1 MIKSSFYNFLQMR
14 ILVGLVQVSISKAI
28 GMTSTR
34 HIEKAGR
41 KKWCFWA
48 ILVIL
53 LVAIGCQQAREDILA
68 LPSDGAIAEAELS
81 KQLKINRD
89 ALFKGSNERIRLD
102 AASVMLFTEDPLAR
116 KILLEALKQS
126 ESVVARVAVCKAL
139 SQART
144 GQKPIRNKEDF
155 IQPLFDIL
163 RTETDASA
171 RLAAEALLIFEYEQI
186 AQRLEEVGTDA
197 SLPVQVRLNAIYAL
211 RLQPDMRAI
220 FKLIDLLDDPESLVA
235 VEAENALRLLGT
247 PIGKD
252 AEARKQIRSEL
263 KRRGRDE
270 FFRDLLIRQEAK
282 MRELKA
288 ERQQWQERYLSAL
301 DEIYDGIDDD
311 ATKSKFLAVHLSG
324 SEVIVKLWA
333 LERISQWRV
342 GTRSELPTDELGPI
356 LVDLIS
362 DQDRNVRLKTA
373 KLLSLMG
380 ELNSAERL
388 LEQLNVEQDGE
399 VRVEFFVALGGAC
412 YYAFLPN
419 SGISVG
425 PDVRKQTLELASEY
439 LSKQDPEK
447 AQKGAEVI
455 KKLLEQDGLAS
466 GEVNRYLGLLAE
478 RYSRQASES
487 EGALRGELLRAMAGL
502 CGQSVYKAESTR
514 LFRPLFEEALRDET
528 DMAREAAIDGL
539 IYIDKTRALK
549 ILRKDFVNDS
559 SIIVREKLI
568 QLAGEVGGQDDL
580 AWLAEKIEPTAEG
593 ELAWQAMLKIF
604 RGSDATVLDKW
615 IDKLDSPNTK
625 ARLSDEQ
632 MLSFLE
638 MAERKAVG
646 EGKADVIKKVR
657 GKLALLY
664 RKRGEFERAAEYW
677 GMIREVAATP
687 EEKEAILAEL
697 LDVYL
702 RWPNFEAATQLV
714 RNSLLEKDLEPD
726 NVIVLSLDNYFADP
740 PATADPNAILEALVD
755 INTSLDRPIWQQ
767 QVGRWTKRLGQVQ
780 GSDE

>member
-1 MIKSSFYNFLQMR
+1 MIYCKMR
-14 ILVGLVQVSISKAI
+14 ILVGLADGGFSKAI
-28 GMTSTR
+28 GMSLN
-34 HIEKAGR
+34 HLIEKVGY
-41 KKWCFWA
+41 KKGCFWA
-48 ILVIL
+48 ALVMLL
-53 LVAIGCQQAREDILA
+53 LVSGCQQAGEDISA
-68 LPSDGAIAEAELS
+68 LSGDETIAEAELS

-89 ALFKGSNERIRLD
+89 ALYKGSSERIRID
-102 AASVMLFTEDPLAR
+102 AASVMLFAEDPFAR
-116 KILLEALKQS
+116 KILLDALKQS
-126 ESVVARVAVCKAL
+126 ESVVARVAICKAL

-163 RTETDASA
+163 SVETDASA

-186 AQRLEEVGTDA
+186 AKQLEGVGTDA
-197 SLPVQVRLNAIYAL
+197 FLPVQVRLNAIYAL

-220 FKLIDLLDDPESLVA
+220 FKLIDLLDDPESQVA

-263 KRRGRDE
+263 KRKGRDE
-270 FFRDLLIRQEAK
+270 FFRDLLIRQEGK

-288 ERQQWQERYLSAL
+288 EEQQWQQRYLFAL
-301 DEIYDGIDDD
+301 DEIYDGISDD
-311 ATKSKFLAVHLSG
+311 AAKSKFLVEHLNG

-342 GTRSELPTDELGPI
+342 GTRSELPTNELGPI

-380 ELNSAERL
+380 ELNSAGRL
-388 LEQLNVEQDGE
+388 LEQFSVEQDDE
-399 VRVEFFVALGGAC
+399 VRMELFVALGGAC

-419 SGISVG
+419 SGINVG
-425 PDVRKQTLELASEY
+425 PEVRKQTLELASGY
-439 LSKQDPEK
+439 LSEQDPEK
-447 AQKGAEVI
+447 AHKGAEVI

-478 RYSRQASES
+478 RYNWQES
-487 EGALRGELLRAMAGL
+487 EANGALRGELLSAMAGL
-502 CGQSVYKAESTR
+502 CAQSVYKAESGR
-514 LFRPLFEEALRDET
+514 LFRTLFEEALHDET
-528 DMAREAAIDGL
+528 DLVREAAVDGL
-539 IYIDKTRALK
+539 IYIDKARALK

-580 AWLAEKIEPTAEG
+580 AWLAEKIGPTAEG

-604 RGSDATVLDKW
+604 RGSDATVLAGW
-615 IDKLDSPNTK
+615 IDKFDSPNTK

-632 MLSFLE
+632 KTSFLE

-646 EGKADVIKKVR
+646 EGKTGLIKKVR

-664 RKRGEFERAAEYW
+664 KKSGEFERSAEYW
-677 GMIREVAATP
+677 GMIREVAATT
-687 EEKEAILAEL
+687 EEKEVILAEL

-702 RWPNFEAATQLV
+702 RWPNVEAVIQTV
-714 RNSLLEKDLEPD
+714 RYCLLEKDLEPD

-740 PATADPNAILEALVD
+740 PATADPNAI
-755 INTSLDRPIWQQ
+755 
-767 QVGRWTKRLGQVQ
+767 
-780 GSDE
+780 